1 MDSFKDYLYNT
12 GKAFGIDLTEANI
25 EEFEIY
31 KNFLLEYNEKVNLTA
46 IKEPEDIAVKHF
58 IDSLSVL
65 KFCDIK
71 ENSKLIDV
79 GTGAGFPGVPIKILR
94 KDINLTLLD
103 SLNKRLVFLDQLM
116 NKLNLQADLI
126 HARAEEKGRSNLRET
141 FDVAVSRAVASLDV
155 LAEYCLPFVKVGGV
169 FISMKGSNVDEEISL
184 AKEMLSNLGGEIVE
198 KISFDLPDEIKRN
211 IIVIKKQRLTP
222 TKYPRTAI
230 NIKRKNLKNKLK
242 K

>member
-1 MDSFKDYLYNT
+1 MDSFKDYLFNT
-12 GKAFGIDLTEANI
+12 SKAFEIDLTEANI
-25 EEFEIY
+25 EEFEVY

-103 SLNKRLVFLDQLM
+103 SLNKRLVFLDQLI

-141 FDVAVSRAVASLDV
+141 FDVAVSRAVASLDI
-155 LAEYCLPFVKVGGV
+155 LAEYCLPFVKVGGF
-169 FISMKGSNVDEEISL
+169 FISMKGPDVDEELTSAKGIIST
-184 AKEMLSNLGGEIVE
+184 LGGEIVE
-198 KISFDLPDEIKRN
+198 NFRFELPDKRKRS
-211 IIVIKKQRLTP
+211 IIVIEKRQLTP

>member
-1 MDSFKDYLYNT
+1 MDNFKNYLFNT
-12 GKAFGIDLTEANI
+12 SKAFGISLTDANI
-25 EEFEIY
+25 EEFDIY

-65 KFCDIK
+65 KFCEIK
-71 ENSKLIDV
+71 QNANLIDI

-103 SLNKRLVFLDQLM
+103 SLNKRIVFLDQLIK
-116 NKLNLQADLI
+116 KLNLKADLI
-126 HARAEEKGRSNLRET
+126 HARAEDKGKSDLRET
-141 FDVAVSRAVASLDV
+141 FDIAVSRAVASLDV
-155 LAEYCLPFVKVGGV
+155 LSEYCLPFVKTGGL
-169 FISMKGSNVDEEISL
+169 FISMKGSNVDQEISA
-184 AKEMLSNLGGEIVE
+184 AKDILTALGGKIIET
-198 KISFDLPDEIKRN
+198 ISFDLPDESKRN
-211 IIVIKKQRLTP
+211 VIVIKKQRETP